1 MLALIQK
8 YQMVKNSIALFELP
22 LFQQFSVICFNSF
35 AVLKMTKSLKKAD
48 FENCFY
54 AKQLKNKV
62 KNRDKKHG
70 GKIGIWIAIA
80 KVI

>member
-1 MLALIQK
+1 
-8 YQMVKNSIALFELP
+8 
-22 LFQQFSVICFNSF
+22 
-35 AVLKMTKSLKKAD
+35 MTKSLKKAD